1 MHQQGRNTVSDR
13 SAAPFPAPPAAAAS
27 RGRILV
33 VDDDRLVLATV
44 VHGLADAGFDI
55 IDADNGDDAIL
66 LAREHR
72 PDLALLDIRMDGM
85 SGFDVARYLRDALQV
100 PFVFLSAFSDEA
112 TLAQIRALGALA
124 SLVKP
129 LDIAQIIPAV
139 EQALVEV
146 RRRREMHEGRDAPAT
161 PAAVPPEPATPA
173 APVSAPDP
181 LDDMVAIAVGI
192 VMHRFSLDRSAALQ
206 RLERLARQEGRPLPQ
221 SCRAMVEAL
230 ERLALAGGI

>member
-1 MHQQGRNTVSDR
+1 MSDR

-129 LDIAQIIPAV
+129 LDIAQIIPA
-139 EQALVEV
+139 ALTVWALPSQV
-146 RRRREMHEGRDAPAT
+146 GTR
-161 PAAVPPEPATPA
+161 AAST
-173 APVSAPDP
+173 
-181 LDDMVAIAVGI
+181 
-192 VMHRFSLDRSAALQ
+192 
-206 RLERLARQEGRPLPQ
+206 
-221 SCRAMVEAL
+221 
-230 ERLALAGGI
+230 

>member
-1 MHQQGRNTVSDR
+1 MSFTKGRIIV
-13 SAAPFPAPPAAAAS
+13 
-27 RGRILV
+27 RGRLHTRGNGRRADI
-33 VDDDRLVLATV
+33 VLYHLPNQPIAVIEVKKAT
-44 VHGLADAGFDI
+44 LAVGAGMQQ
-55 IDADNGDDAIL
+55 
-66 LAREHR
+66 
-72 PDLALLDIRMDGM
+72 ALDYAE
-85 SGFDVARYLRDALQV
+85 SLQV

-139 EQALVEV
+139 EQALAQV
-146 RRRREMHEGRDAPAT
+146 RSQRDAVLQP
-161 PAAVPPEPATPA
+161 PESVPVAAVTRVPAEAPAEPK
-173 APVSAPDP
+173 P